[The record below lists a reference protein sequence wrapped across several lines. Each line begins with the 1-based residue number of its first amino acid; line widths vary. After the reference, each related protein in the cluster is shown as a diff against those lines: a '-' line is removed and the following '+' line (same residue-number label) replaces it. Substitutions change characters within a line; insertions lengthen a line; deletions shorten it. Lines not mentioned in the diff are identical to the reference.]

1 MPNFLLLKDIIET
14 KKYGKMKIRD
24 MKNFNWQKY
33 LKELEE
39 INTMLLL
46 QYNNVNEMFETFQN
60 KFLSIIDNNAPT
72 ITLSRKESK
81 LRQNPWLGKGILESI
96 RIKNKLYEKY
106 FKKKD
111 FLRKFLV
118 WKIWVLYKQ
127 GQYVNFIE
135 QKKLSEKSFS
145 KGKRQ
150 FEKTWTKTN
159 EILNK
164 KCNGKW

>member
-1 MPNFLLLKDIIET
+1 
-14 KKYGKMKIRD
+14 
-24 MKNFNWQKY
+24 
-33 LKELEE
+33 
-39 INTMLLL
+39 MLLL

-81 LRQNPWLGKGILESI
+81 LRQNPWLAKGILESI

-118 WKIWVLYKQ
+118 
-127 GQYVNFIE
+127 
-135 QKKLSEKSFS
+135 
-145 KGKRQ
+145 
-150 FEKTWTKTN
+150 
-159 EILNK
+159 
-164 KCNGKW
+164 